1 MKTLKTEEA
10 NGKTYVDLEDACANI
25 SAFIDE
31 IYNADRLHSALD
43 YKSPIAFEAQWR
55 QATNR
60 TRQTLLALSPN

>member
-1 MKTLKTEEA
+1 MKTLKAEEA
-10 NGKTYVDLEDACANI
+10 NGKAYVDLEDARANI
-25 SAFIDE
+25 SAFIDD

-55 QATNR
+55 EATNR